1 MRKTKKRGGSRGG
14 RKTGASSSA
23 SKNDDAVVET
33 TTQETQ
39 PTQETEETE
48 AKVESPAP
56 EEEGKNEEEANENQ
70 EEEAGKVESKAA
82 EEGEKEEE
90 AKEDQEEEKEEA
102 TKPDESASQKEETKG
117 ASSSQP
123 ELRRGKRKRVTKTEA
138 EKKPTP
144 RAKKRAKT
152 TKVQTA
158 EPEYFEEKRN
168 LEDLWKDTFPVG
180 TEWDQQDAVYDFNWD
195 FKNLEEALEE
205 GGKLYGKKVYVF
217 GCTESYSVNYK
228 NEKKDVIVPAVVCI
242 DSSIPPSDK
251 IGVASV
257 QGEVGEIIPM
267 KNMKMDWV
275 PYVPLEQRDRQV
287 DRKNFPVFI
296 LGCTQRRSALKHLPE
311 DRAKKFN
318 YCLPYINNPFKVD
331 ESEQST
337 VVQIRFPSEPQVE
350 CEYDW
355 LKSDVEDFT
364 DNLIKEEVLLP
375 EQKDAFEEFVKE
387 QSNIAMAA
395 YDRAQEAREKVKEG
409 LSEETKKAYQEM
421 KLYKFYPL
429 LSPDTPDTAGIEKV
443 LREGSRSP
451 VIVSPNPGT
460 FL

>member
-56 EEEGKNEEEANENQ
+56 EEEGKNEEEVNENQ
-70 EEEAGKVESKAA
+70 EEEAAKVESKPA
-82 EEGEKEEE
+82 EEGENEEE
-90 AKEDQEEEKEEA
+90 A
-102 TKPDESASQKEETKG
+102 KG

-123 ELRRGKRKRVTKTEA
+123 KLRRGKRKRLTKTEA

-152 TKVQTA
+152 TKAQAA

-217 GCTESYSVNYK
+217 GCTESHSVNYK

-242 DSSIPPSDK
+242 ESSIPPSDK

-311 DRAKKFN
+311 GRAKKFN

-337 VVQIRFPSEPQVE
+337 VVQISFPSEPLVE

-355 LKSDVEDFT
+355 VKSNVEDFT
-364 DNLIKEEVLLP
+364 DNLINEEVLLP

-395 YDRAQEAREKVKEG
+395 YDRAKEAREKVKEG
-409 LSEETKKAYQEM
+409 LSKETTKAYQEM

-429 LSPDTPDTAGIEKV
+429 PSPDTPDTAGIEKSPFINRYFGKAHEV
-443 LREGSRSP
+443 L
-451 VIVSPNPGT
+451 
-460 FL
+460 

>member
-1 MRKTKKRGGSRGG
+1 MRKKTKKRGGSRGG

-56 EEEGKNEEEANENQ
+56 EEEGKNEEEVNENQ
-70 EEEAGKVESKAA
+70 EEEAAKVESKAA
-82 EEGEKEEE
+82 EEGENEEE
-90 AKEDQEEEKEEA
+90 AKEDQEEENEEA
-102 TKPDESASQKEETKG
+102 AKPDESASQKEEAKG

-123 ELRRGKRKRVTKTEA
+123 KLRRGKRKRLTKTEA

-144 RAKKRAKT
+144 RANKRAKT
-152 TKVQTA
+152 TKAQAA

-217 GCTESYSVNYK
+217 GCTESHSVNYK

-242 DSSIPPSDK
+242 ESSIPPSDK

-311 DRAKKFN
+311 GRAKKFN

-337 VVQIRFPSEPQVE
+337 VVQISFPSEPLVE

-355 LKSDVEDFT
+355 VKSNVEDFT
-364 DNLIKEEVLLP
+364 DNLINEEVLLP

-395 YDRAQEAREKVKEG
+395 YDRANEAREKVKEG
-409 LSEETKKAYQEM
+409 LSKETTKAYQEM

-429 LSPDTPDTAGIEKV
+429 PSPDTPDTAGIEKSPFINRYFGKAHEV
-443 LREGSRSP
+443 L
-451 VIVSPNPGT
+451 
-460 FL
+460 

>member
-56 EEEGKNEEEANENQ
+56 EEEGKNEEEVNENQ
-70 EEEAGKVESKAA
+70 EEEAAKVESKPA
-82 EEGEKEEE
+82 EEGENEEE
-90 AKEDQEEEKEEA
+90 A
-102 TKPDESASQKEETKG
+102 KG

-123 ELRRGKRKRVTKTEA
+123 KLRRGKRKRLTKTEA

-152 TKVQTA
+152 TKAQAA

-217 GCTESYSVNYK
+217 GCTESHSVNYK

-242 DSSIPPSDK
+242 ESSIPPSDK

-311 DRAKKFN
+311 GRAKKFN

-337 VVQIRFPSEPQVE
+337 VVQISFPSEPLVE

-355 LKSDVEDFT
+355 VKSNVEDFT
-364 DNLIKEEVLLP
+364 DNLINEEVLLP

-395 YDRAQEAREKVKEG
+395 YDRVLCFIPSATELHIYLTMNSTIGRQ
-409 LSEETKKAYQEM
+409 KKPER
-421 KLYKFYPL
+421 KLRK
-429 LSPDTPDTAGIEKV
+429 D
-443 LREGSRSP
+443 
-451 VIVSPNPGT
+451 
-460 FL
+460 